1 MEYTDFLM
9 RILVALLLSFVV
21 GLERQWRRRAI
32 GLRTNVLVCLGAFL
46 FVSMPVMLEKMNDMK
61 VAAQVVSGIG
71 FLGAGVILKDGANI
85 RGLNTAATLWCN
97 AAIGVLCA
105 TGLLLEAITGTVFI
119 LGANIVLRY
128 ITKKLIVIH
137 EKKSSKNYI
146 LTIVLSKSEEL
157 LLRTMLIQTIGET
170 KIKLNSIETNEKS
183 NDKVEII
190 ADISSEEKIENDI
203 EHIITRFTMEP
214 SVFYIGY
221 KKQKDNLIDDD
232 DEN

>member
-1 MEYTDFLM
+1 MEYTDFLT
-9 RILVALLLSFVV
+9 RILVALLLSFIV

-32 GLRTNVLVCLGAFL
+32 GLRTNVLVCIGAFL
-46 FVSMPVMLEKMNDMK
+46 FVSMPVMLEKMDDMK

-105 TGLLLEAITGTVFI
+105 TGLLLEAITGTIFI

-128 ITKKLIVIH
+128 ITKKLLYIH
-137 EKKSSKNYI
+137 EKKSTKSYH
-146 LTIVLSKSEEL
+146 LTIVLSKDKEI
-157 LLRTMLIQTIGET
+157 LLRTMLIQIVNET
-170 KIKLNSIETNEKS
+170 DIKLNSIETIEKP
-183 NDKVEII
+183 NDKIEINV
-190 ADISSEEKIENDI
+190 DISSEDKTESDI

-214 SVFYIGY
+214 DVYYIGY
-221 KKQKDNLIDDD
+221 KKQKDNMIDDD

>member
-9 RILVALLLSFVV
+9 RILVALVLSFIV

-32 GLRTNVLVCLGAFL
+32 GLRTNVLVCIGAFL
-46 FVSMPVMLEKMNDMK
+46 FVSMPVMLDKMNDMK

-105 TGLLLEAITGTVFI
+105 TGLLLEAITGTIFI

-128 ITKKLIVIH
+128 ITKKLLLIH
-137 EKKSSKNYI
+137 ENKSIKNYS
-146 LTIVLSKSEEL
+146 LTIVLSKDKEV
-157 LLRTMLIQTIGET
+157 LLRTMLIQIVGET
-170 KIKLNSIETNEKS
+170 NIKLNSIESVEKP
-183 NDKVEII
+183 NDKIEIT
-190 ADISSEEKIENDI
+190 ADISSEDKTEDDI

-214 SVFYIGY
+214 DVFYIGY
-221 KKQKDNLIDDD
+221 KKQKDNMIDDD

>member
-32 GLRTNVLVCLGAFL
+32 GLRTNVLVCIGAFL
-46 FVSMPVMLEKMNDMK
+46 FVSMPVMLDKMDDMK
-61 VAAQVVSGIG
+61 VPAQVVSGIG

-105 TGLLLEAITGTVFI
+105 TGLLLEAITGTIFI

-128 ITKKLIVIH
+128 ITKKLLLIH
-137 EKKSSKNYI
+137 ENKSTKNYH
-146 LTIVLSKSEEL
+146 LTIVLSKNKEV
-157 LLRTMLIQTIGET
+157 LLRTMLIQMVGET
-170 KIKLNSIETNEKS
+170 NIKLNSIESVEKP
-183 NDKVEII
+183 NDKIEII
-190 ADISSEEKIENDI
+190 ADISSEDKTEHDI

-214 SVFYIGY
+214 DVFYIGY
-221 KKQKDNLIDDD
+221 KKQKDNMIDDD